1 MRGLRRVRVARV
13 DRGVFAPG
21 PFLRRMKG
29 PQRRFVACWLAAAL
43 CCDVA
48 AQEEARVYRLRPWAD
63 AGLCVV
69 GLAGTVGGL
78 RLQEA
83 RGELSVDLL
92 NSLDVDGV
100 PAFDR
105 ASLRIDPTGQDR
117 ALVSSDLVLNI
128 CAGAPLLLVLDKR
141 VRREWIAVAVL
152 YAESALLTGGIQTM
166 TTSAFPRYRPITY
179 LTNATLEQRQDYRN
193 VNAFYSGHTANTAV
207 ATFFMAKVIDDLH
220 PELGGKRWFVYGAA
234 LVPPALVGYYRI
246 QGGKHFPSDVLM
258 GALMGGAAG
267 YLVPHLHR
275 RTRSEKLSVLPFVAP
290 AALGAHLVVRW

>member
-1 MRGLRRVRVARV
+1 MGARLV
-13 DRGVFAPG
+13 GA
-21 PFLRRMKG
+21 FLLLTL
-29 PQRRFVACWLAAAL
+29 PDPAEAQ
-43 CCDVA
+43 DV
-48 AQEEARVYRLRPWAD
+48 ARVYRLGPWAD
-63 AGLCVV
+63 VGLCAV

-83 RGELSVDLL
+83 RDQLDLATLGGL
-92 NSLDVDGV
+92 NADRV
-100 PAFDR
+100 PSFDR
-105 ASLRIDPTGQDR
+105 AALRIDPTGQDR

-128 CAGAPLLLVLDKR
+128 CAGAPLLLALDKR

-234 LVPPALVGYYRI
+234 LLPPALVGYYRI
-246 QGGKHFPSDVLM
+246 QGGKHFPSDVIV
-258 GALMGGAAG
+258 GTLMGGAAG
-267 YLVPHLHR
+267 FLVPHLHR
-275 RTRSEKLSVLPFVAP
+275 RTRTERLSILPLVSP
-290 AALGAHLVVRW
+290 DVLGAHVALRW

>member
-1 MRGLRRVRVARV
+1 MFDAGS
-13 DRGVFAPG
+13 
-21 PFLRRMKG
+21 FLREMKAG
-29 PQRRFVACWLAAAL
+29 VLKLLGGCLMTLLRGGL
-43 CCDVA
+43 C
-48 AQEEARVYRLRPWAD
+48 AQDDPRVYRLSPWAD
-63 AGLCVV
+63 AGLCAA

-78 RLQEA
+78 RLQEE
-83 RGELSVDLL
+83 RGELDLATLSHL
-92 NSLDVDGV
+92 NADRV

-105 ASLRIDPTGQDR
+105 AALRIDPTGQDR

-128 CAGAPLLLVLDKR
+128 CAGAPLLLALDKR
-141 VRREWIAVAVL
+141 VRREWIAVTVL

-179 LTNATLEQRQDYRN
+179 LPNATLEQRQDYRN

-246 QGGKHFPSDVLM
+246 QGGKHFPSDVLV

-275 RTRSEKLSVLPFVAP
+275 RTRTERLSVLPLVSP
-290 AALGAHLVVRW
+290 DVLGAHVALRW